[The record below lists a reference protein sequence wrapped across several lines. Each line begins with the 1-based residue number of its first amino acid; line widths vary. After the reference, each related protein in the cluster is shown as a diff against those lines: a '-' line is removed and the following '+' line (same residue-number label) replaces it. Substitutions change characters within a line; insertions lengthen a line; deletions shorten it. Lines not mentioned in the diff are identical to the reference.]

1 MSLNQVDAQKSPTIA
16 RGKGVAF
23 NRLTTALKELNSQDK
38 HSSKPP
44 QDRQSR
50 RRMQTLPPKQHEKQK
65 SPEKKVAKQK
75 NFIIKTGANGKDR
88 NPDNSRNLLIQTSLG
103 HARTMQLQSQTNPT
117 ARLESIPR
125 PLPSAAPT
133 LLQAGKPNVSHSAV
147 LDSLREFPSSASKQ
161 TLPQPSIVIQ
171 ARKAFIQSF
180 STQKVKRSSSP
191 DRITAPSYIVYY
203 YSIAYGNNSEMIER
217 VLSNRTWWKRLPNP
231 IPGKPA
237 AQPAQS
243 VQFYWKMMMDSHTIA
258 MISEP
263 NAGTGGYLGK
273 RSINRFTHSYELGD
287 KDNFFRNMWFM
298 CKRQNLDVFDAV
310 PLTFSFR
317 MNEFQ
322 FEKDLQNFCKLF
334 IANERKCSLD
344 AVKPIRE
351 FHDEKLKENVE
362 VFHEFGFDFIN
373 RNWASRKFTNVD
385 SHQITKLPQF
395 FHQRNL
401 WILKPSGCDRGKGVE
416 IFKSLDELS
425 KFLYLYTSGYN
436 MSEYMNMNYNDSDNT
451 SPALKEGAMTNKCY
465 KTIFPKFVIQK
476 YMEKPALFK
485 GFKFDIRAH
494 ALYTQDKGLYVF
506 RDSYVRICSLP
517 YNLDKNNYF
526 AHLCNTSV
534 NMKSGSFGQIAVGN
548 TISVV
553 ELAEF
558 FDRQEAGNPKNTIK
572 NFELYFF
579 EEIKRL
585 VKFAFDAMHV
595 KDNLMNPMDVQ
606 NTFELFGFDVMVD
619 ESYRCW
625 LIEANFI
632 PGLTDESN
640 DYLKEYLD
648 RMTDDMFKL
657 TLDEIYPLPR
667 NCRKTVQNY
676 NFMKFPPEENLW
688 KFICRYE

>member
-1 MSLNQVDAQKSPTIA
+1 
-16 RGKGVAF
+16 
-23 NRLTTALKELNSQDK
+23 
-38 HSSKPP
+38 
-44 QDRQSR
+44 
-50 RRMQTLPPKQHEKQK
+50 
-65 SPEKKVAKQK
+65 
-75 NFIIKTGANGKDR
+75 
-88 NPDNSRNLLIQTSLG
+88 
-103 HARTMQLQSQTNPT
+103 
-117 ARLESIPR
+117 
-125 PLPSAAPT
+125 
-133 LLQAGKPNVSHSAV
+133 
-147 LDSLREFPSSASKQ
+147 
-161 TLPQPSIVIQ
+161 
-171 ARKAFIQSF
+171 
-180 STQKVKRSSSP
+180 
-191 DRITAPSYIVYY
+191 
-203 YSIAYGNNSEMIER
+203 
-217 VLSNRTWWKRLPNP
+217 
-231 IPGKPA
+231 
-237 AQPAQS
+237 
-243 VQFYWKMMMDSHTIA
+243 
-258 MISEP
+258 
-263 NAGTGGYLGK
+263 
-273 RSINRFTHSYELGD
+273 
-287 KDNFFRNMWFM
+287 
-298 CKRQNLDVFDAV
+298 
-310 PLTFSFR
+310 

-322 FEKDLQNFCKLF
+322 FEKDLQSFCKLF
-334 IANERKCSLD
+334 IASERKCALD
-344 AVKPIRE
+344 AVKPVRE
-351 FHDEKLKENVE
+351 FFDEKLRETVE
-362 VFHEFGFDFIN
+362 VYHEFGFEFIS
-373 RNWASRKFTNVD
+373 RNWGGRRFSNVD
-385 SHQITKLPQF
+385 SQAIPKLPQF

-436 MSEYMNMNYNDSDNT
+436 MSEYMNMNYTDSDNT
-451 SPALKEGAMTNKCY
+451 SPALKEGAMTSKSY

-494 ALYTQDKGLYVF
+494 ALYTQDRSLYVF

-553 ELAEF
+553 ELAQF
-558 FDRQEAGNPKNTIK
+558 FDQQEAANPKNKIRD
-572 NFELYFF
+572 FELYFF

-595 KDNLMNPMDVQ
+595 KDNLMNPMNVP

-619 ESYRCW
+619 ETYRCW

-667 NCRKTVQNY
+667 NCRRSVQHY

-688 KFICRYE
+688 KFVCRYD